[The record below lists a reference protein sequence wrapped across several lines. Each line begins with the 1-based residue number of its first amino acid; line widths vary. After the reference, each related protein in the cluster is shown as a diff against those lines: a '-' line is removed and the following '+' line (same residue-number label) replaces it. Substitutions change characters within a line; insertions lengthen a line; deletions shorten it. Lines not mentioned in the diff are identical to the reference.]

1 MWQSA
6 SDKDIWAFWLVERSI
21 TINCHSASNLSFA
34 NLISSSF
41 TVYSH
46 YKPVTKVSI
55 VKAMVFLS
63 SQVQMWELDHK
74 EGWAPKNW
82 CFQIVVLVKTLES
95 SLDSKQS
102 KPVNPK
108 GNQPWIFIGRTDAEA
123 PILWPAGTKSQLT
136 GKDPD
141 AGKDWEKGATEDET
155 VGWHHQLNGQLH
167 RLNSMELSQ
176 FWEMMKDREAG
187 LATVQGVA
195 KSWRWLSNWRTTTTT
210 KACETQSLEP
220 GDLLMALCSLQ
231 MEWTTAR
238 KRRIG

>member
-34 NLISSSF
+34 NLISYSF

-82 CFQIVVLVKTLES
+82 CFQIVVLEKTLES

-123 PILWPAGTKSQLT
+123 PILWPPDSKSQHI
-136 GKDPD
+136 GNDPD
-141 AGKDWEKGATEDET
+141 AGENWRQKKKIVTEKET
-155 VGWHHQLNGQLH
+155 V
-167 RLNSMELSQ
+167 R
-176 FWEMMKDREAG
+176 
-187 LATVQGVA
+187 
-195 KSWRWLSNWRTTTTT
+195 
-210 KACETQSLEP
+210 
-220 GDLLMALCSLQ
+220 
-231 MEWTTAR
+231 
-238 KRRIG
+238 

>member
-34 NLISSSF
+34 NLISYSF

-82 CFQIVVLVKTLES
+82 CFQIVVLEKTLES

-123 PILWPAGTKSQLT
+123 EVLIFGHPMQRADSLQDS
-136 GKDPD
+136 D
-141 AGKDWEKGATEDET
+141 AEKDWGQEKGATEDEM
-155 VGWHHQLNGQLH
+155 VGWHHRLNGNKFEQTPEDSEGQGSPACCSPRGH
-167 RLNSMELSQ
+167 KESDRTEWLNNNTE
-176 FWEMMKDREAG
+176 EK
-187 LATVQGVA
+187 
-195 KSWRWLSNWRTTTTT
+195 
-210 KACETQSLEP
+210 
-220 GDLLMALCSLQ
+220 
-231 MEWTTAR
+231 
-238 KRRIG
+238 